1 MKNTKTCPNEA
12 SRLIAIGTARFK
24 IDLVI
29 QCRKLGAGT
38 GQPIRWHYSS
48 RHCKVAKRPE
58 TDNPASDL
66 RQGYARR
73 LTGSHIIFYRITD
86 GGVDV
91 VRVLHQ
97 SMDFDRHL

>member
-1 MKNTKTCPNEA
+1 MKRAVLSPLAQQDLRSIWLYSAENWGREQAN
-12 SRLIAIGTARFK
+12 RYVGIIRQDIA
-24 IDLVI
+24 
-29 QCRKLGAGT
+29 
-38 GQPIRWHYSS
+38 
-48 RHCKVAKRPE
+48 KVAKRPE